1 MSPTYDSRQIRRAF
15 ARAADGYA
23 AAAALQR
30 EVEARLLESLG
41 HLGARVPACVL
52 DLGCGPGRAA
62 AAMHKRWPKA
72 QVIAADVAL
81 PMLAQA
87 KRRAGWWRPFRLICA
102 DAAALP
108 FADGSLDVV
117 FSSLCLQWVE
127 DLPATLRELRRVLRP
142 GGLLLFS
149 TFGPDTLI
157 ELREAFAAADQAA
170 PHISP
175 LAPIQRVGDALM
187 AAGLRDPVLDRDHFD
202 LTHPDA
208 PALMR
213 ELRAIGATNALA
225 ARRRTL
231 TGKARMR
238 RVFDAYETLRRD
250 GVLPSTWE
258 VIYAQAWGPEPGAPR
273 RTAQGE
279 IVMVPVSSI
288 GRRRRRE

>member
-15 ARAADGYA
+15 ARAADGYD
-23 AAAALQR
+23 AAAALQH
-30 EVEARLLESLG
+30 EVEARLLESLE
-41 HLGARVPACVL
+41 HLGDRVPARAL

-62 AAMHKRWPKA
+62 AVLKKRWPNA
-72 QVIAADVAL
+72 EVIATDVAM

-87 KRRAGWWRPFRLICA
+87 RRRAGWWRPFRLVCA

-108 FADGSLDVV
+108 FADGCLDVV
-117 FSSLCLQWVE
+117 FSSLCLQWTE
-127 DLPATLRELRRVLRP
+127 DLPATLAELRRVLRP
-142 GGLLLFS
+142 DGLLLFS

-157 ELREAFAAADQAA
+157 ELREAFAAADASA
-170 PHISP
+170 PHVSP
-175 LAPIQRVGDALM
+175 FAQIQRVGDALM
-187 AAGLRDPVLDRDHFD
+187 AAGFRDPVLDRDHFD
-202 LTHPDA
+202 LTWPDV

-238 RVFDAYETLRRD
+238 RVFDAYEALRRD
-250 GVLPSTWE
+250 GALPSTWE
-258 VIYAQAWGPEPGAPR
+258 VIYVQAWGPVPGAPR

-279 IVMVPVSSI
+279 IATVPIASI
-288 GRRRRRE
+288 GRRRR